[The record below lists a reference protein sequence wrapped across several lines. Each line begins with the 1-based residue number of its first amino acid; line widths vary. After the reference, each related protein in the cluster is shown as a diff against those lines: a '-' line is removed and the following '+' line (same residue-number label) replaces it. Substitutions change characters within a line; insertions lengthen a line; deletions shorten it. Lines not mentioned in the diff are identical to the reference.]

1 MNLNLTLIGQA
12 ITFVIFIWL
21 FQRYVYAP
29 INAAL
34 ANRQQKIQEGL
45 EAAERGER
53 EQELAEKKAR
63 ETIAEAK
70 EKAQEMVGAA
80 ERRANE
86 IREEAASEARQEADR
101 ILANAREEAEQEKNR
116 ARQELK
122 QQVAD
127 LAVGGA
133 EKILEREIDE
143 KAHSEVLDRLVNR
156 L

>member
-12 ITFVIFIWL
+12 ITFVVFIWL

-29 INAAL
+29 IHAAM
-34 ANRQQKIQEGL
+34 ANRKQRIEEGL
-45 EAAERGER
+45 EAAEQGQK
-53 EQELAEKKAR
+53 EQELAEKRAR

-70 EKAQEMVGAA
+70 EKAQEMVTAA

-86 IREEAASEARQEADR
+86 IREEATSQARQEADR
-101 ILANAREEAEQEKNR
+101 ILANAREEAEQEKSR
-116 ARQELK
+116 AREELK

-127 LAVGGA
+127 LAVEGA

>member
-12 ITFVIFIWL
+12 ITFVVFIWL

-29 INAAL
+29 ISAAL

-45 EAAERGER
+45 EAAEKGEK
-53 EQELAEKKAR
+53 EQELAEKRAKETIHEAR
-63 ETIAEAK
+63 E
-70 EKAQEMVGAA
+70 KASEMVAAA

-101 ILANAREEAEQEKNR
+101 IVANAREEIAQDMNR

-127 LAVGGA
+127 LAVEGA
-133 EKILEREIDE
+133 EKILEREIDA
-143 KAHSEVLDRLVNR
+143 KAHSDVLDRLVER

>member
-1 MNLNLTLIGQA
+1 MNLNLTLIGQV

-45 EAAERGER
+45 EAAEKGEK
-53 EQELAEKKAR
+53 EQELAEKRAK
-63 ETIAEAK
+63 ETIGEAK
-70 EKAQEMVGAA
+70 EKANEMVAAA

-86 IREEAASEARQEADR
+86 IREEAAGEARQEADR
-101 ILANAREEAEQEKNR
+101 ILANAREEIDQDLNR

-122 QQVAD
+122 QKVSD
-127 LAVGGA
+127 LAVEGA
-133 EKILEREIDE
+133 EQILEREIDAQ
-143 KAHSEVLDRLVNR
+143 AHSDVLDRLVER

>member
-1 MNLNLTLIGQA
+1 VNLNLTLIGQA

-45 EAAERGER
+45 EAAEKGEK
-53 EQELAEKKAR
+53 EQELAEKRAK

-70 EKAQEMVGAA
+70 EKANEMVAAA

-86 IREEAASEARQEADR
+86 IREEAAGEARQEADR
-101 ILANAREEAEQEKNR
+101 ILANAREEIDQDLNR

-122 QQVAD
+122 QKVSD
-127 LAVGGA
+127 LAVEGA
-133 EKILEREIDE
+133 EQILEREIDA
-143 KAHSEVLDRLVNR
+143 KAHSDVLDRLVER

>member
-45 EAAERGER
+45 EAAEKGEK
-53 EQELAEKKAR
+53 EQELAEKRAK

-70 EKAQEMVGAA
+70 EKANEMVAAA

-86 IREEAASEARQEADR
+86 IREEAAGEARQEADR
-101 ILANAREEAEQEKNR
+101 ILANAREEIDQDLNR

-122 QQVAD
+122 QKVSD
-127 LAVGGA
+127 LAVEGA
-133 EKILEREIDE
+133 EQILEREIDA
-143 KAHSEVLDRLVNR
+143 KAHSDVLDRLVER